1 MPSQN
6 EDNAEDEDSE
16 HKLNMHQLKESI
28 LKKKRLSYGMPMH
41 VVDNRLFQLC
51 YAIARSSL
59 FNFTFILITIINTV
73 SLASYYKGIST
84 DEVHRLDVM
93 ERIFR
98 WLFLTE
104 MTIKLLGL
112 GFKQYIRDG
121 FNGLEALLVVF
132 SMVEEVIEFTFQDSG
147 DLHAGALTSFRALRL
162 LRIFRLARSW
172 KTLHALVNM
181 MEKSIKDVSTFS
193 VLLLI
198 MMTIFLLLGRE
209 LFSHLIKFS
218 DK

>member
-1 MPSQN
+1 MDVL
-6 EDNAEDEDSE
+6 DN
-16 HKLNMHQLKESI
+16 
-28 LKKKRLSYGMPMH
+28 
-41 VVDNRLFQLC
+41 
-51 YAIARSSL
+51 
-59 FNFTFILITIINTV
+59 
-73 SLASYYKGIST
+73 
-84 DEVHRLDVM
+84 M

-104 MTIKLLGL
+104 MLIKLMGL

-121 FNGLEALLVVF
+121 FNALEAVLVIF
-132 SMVEEVIEFTFQDSG
+132 SMVEEGFTLASHN
-147 DLHAGALTSFRALRL
+147 LHAGAFTAFRALRL

-172 KTLHALVNM
+172 KTLHELVNM

-209 LFSHLIKFS
+209 LFAHRILFEEKALITPVLTCDDAQVQGFPP
-218 DK
+218 